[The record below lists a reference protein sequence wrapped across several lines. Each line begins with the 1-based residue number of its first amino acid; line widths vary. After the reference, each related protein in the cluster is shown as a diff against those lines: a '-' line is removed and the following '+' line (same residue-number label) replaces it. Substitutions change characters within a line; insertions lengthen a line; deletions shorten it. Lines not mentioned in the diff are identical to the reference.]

1 MQASQSRQIATTRRP
16 MPDPTP
22 GLTDGVGVADD
33 THLRYRYWVLVDF
46 LTLPKQPGYTGDIA
60 RT

>member
-1 MQASQSRQIATTRRP
+1 